1 MLFLKLDL
9 FTERLLRY
17 LASFQMIK
25 EDKENTFRASNV
37 TRALATP
44 GAQASI
50 HHQ

>member
-1 MLFLKLDL
+1 MDLDL
-9 FTERLLRY
+9 CTGRLLRY

-25 EDKENTFRASNV
+25 EDKENTFGASNV

-44 GAQASI
+44 GAEASI